1 MLFAYCRVSTKSQN
15 TDSQTKDIF
24 NTYPDAD
31 IHSEIISGTVPANE
45 RPVLSR
51 VLDKLRKDDV
61 LIVWWIDR
69 LGRDYQDVKQTIT
82 SLLNKGV
89 TIKTINNG
97 MTFQYTGEDMTDMV
111 TDIQLNMITAMASA
125 ERKNRLASAEAGR
138 QAIKQDSK
146 LWAEK
151 FSGRKPNHELHEK
164 IISALDSG
172 LSVRKVAALVGCS
185 PATVTTVKKQ
195 YANQ

>member
-15 TDSQTKDIF
+15 TDSQTMDIF

-138 QAIKQDSK
+138 QAIKQDPK